1 MNLSARFSRPF
12 SLALLCLA
20 PAIAL
25 LPAGCDVVPP
35 AQLDQTRFYVL
46 TTPEPAPAEGGTLRV
61 GLCTVGLPAYLKSPL
76 IMVRRGTNEFAPQDY
91 ARWAEPLDAG
101 IARVLRAQIRATP
114 GVGQLYQ
121 QPFPLDR
128 DRDYDVTIEIVRCEG
143 SVANG
148 HSVARFEAVF
158 EISTAGD
165 NPRVVARKTFAA
177 REIAW
182 DGRDFGRLAADLSQ
196 DAAALGREA
205 AAALPVGL
213 PTR

>member
-1 MNLSARFSRPF
+1 MNPPALFSRRFFP
-12 SLALLCLA
+12 ALLLLV
-20 PAIAL
+20 PALVMI
-25 LPAGCDVVPP
+25 PSGCDVVPP

-46 TTPEPAPAEGGTLRV
+46 TGPEPAPAEGGTLRV
-61 GLCTVGLPAYLKSPL
+61 GLCAVRLPAYLKSPL
-76 IMVRRGTNEFAPQDY
+76 MIVRRGANEVAPQDY

-101 IARVLRAQIRATP
+101 IARVLRAQLRATP

-128 DRDYDVTIEIVRCEG
+128 DRDYDLMIEIIRCEG
-143 SVANG
+143 STANG
-148 HSVARFEAVF
+148 RPVAQFTAAY
-158 EISTAGD
+158 EISTAGND
-165 NPRVVARKTFAA
+165 PHVVARKTFVA

-196 DAAALGREA
+196 DVASFGREA
-205 AAALPVGL
+205 AAALPVGV